1 MKLLFLKKSEYNA
14 TVAMSTAPVDSNVG
28 DTDHVALVSR
38 IKLPLD
44 VCKGWLWIPSD
55 SLSTLLQPT

>member
-1 MKLLFLKKSEYNA
+1 
-14 TVAMSTAPVDSNVG
+14 
-28 DTDHVALVSR
+28 VALVSR